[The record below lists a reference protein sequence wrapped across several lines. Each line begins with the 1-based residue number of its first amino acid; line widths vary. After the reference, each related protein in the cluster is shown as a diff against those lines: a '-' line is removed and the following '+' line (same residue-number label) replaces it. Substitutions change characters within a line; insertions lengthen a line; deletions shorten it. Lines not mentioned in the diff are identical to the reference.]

1 MTIEQFWHDDPK
13 LIYVYQKA
21 YLNKLHQEAHTQ
33 GYYYFIGLTT
43 ALGNAFRKKGQKAE
57 EYPKK
62 PLYTSEKKRTEKD
75 VETEYQRGLAYQVSW
90 VNALSKNK

>member
-13 LIYVYQKA
+13 LIFVYQKA

-33 GYYYFIGLTT
+33 GFYNFVALTT

-57 EYPKK
+57 EYPRK
-62 PLYTSEKKRTEKD
+62 PLDEPKKKTTNKKTRQK
-75 VETEYQRGLAYQVSW
+75 YKALLHNQMSWLNSVSG
-90 VNALSKNK
+90 NQ